1 MNTIQTTFISIFG
14 IISFL
19 TAFKGFHE
27 SVVKKNPFGQ
37 YFPLFFLGIFVW
49 GDAIILG
56 LFWSLISLT
65 CLLLNDWILFILIL
79 SLFWVVRSLGEI
91 IYWLNQQFSP
101 IIRNP
106 PKNLMGYKFFRNDS
120 IWFIYQL
127 FWQCVL
133 VVSIVTSIYLTSLWL
148 NNHAI

>member
-1 MNTIQTTFISIFG
+1 VNTTQTVIVFIFG
-14 IISFL
+14 IFSFL
-19 TAFKGFHE
+19 IAIKGLYQSTAKN
-27 SVVKKNPFGQ
+27 NPFGQ

-49 GDAIILG
+49 GDAVILG

-65 CLLLNDWILFILIL
+65 SVLLKDWILFLLIL

-120 IWFIYQL
+120 IWFIYQV
-127 FWQCVL
+127 FWQCVM
-133 VVSIVTSIYLTSLWL
+133 VVSLITTIYLSNLWL
-148 NNHAI
+148 K